1 MKIQLYKKKKKK
13 KNAKTIFHTQRIEK
27 RKCERKKKAVSKF

>member
-1 MKIQLYKKKKKK
+1 MKIQIIQKKKRK

-27 RKCERKKKAVSKF
+27 RKCEGKKKAVSKF